1 MASCAR
7 VRGLPGRPCALTAQL
22 VHGHGRARVRAVAE
36 KGARIL
42 DMQSSRRRAPG
53 AMRRRRA
60 AVASMAVAPG
70 ARASPFIFPC
80 AHAMHQRSRTRQQLT
95 STAAR

>member
-60 AVASMAVAPG
+60 AVASMAVARELGRRLLFFLVPM
-70 ARASPFIFPC
+70 PC
-80 AHAMHQRSRTRQQLT
+80 IS
-95 STAAR
+95 AATY

>member
-1 MASCAR
+1 MR
-7 VRGLPGRPCALTAQL
+7 VTAQL
-22 VHGHGRARVRAVAE
+22 VHGHGRARVRAVPQ

-53 AMRRRRA
+53 GMRRRRA
-60 AVASMAVAPG
+60 AVASMAVARELG
-70 ARASPFIFPC
+70 RLLFFP
-80 AHAMHQRSRTRQQLT
+80 MHQRRRTRQLTT

>member
-1 MASCAR
+1 MTKLWHQDGIMRAGAW
-7 VRGLPGRPCALTAQL
+7 PTLTAQL

-60 AVASMAVAPG
+60 AVASMAVARELGRRLLFFLVPM
-70 ARASPFIFPC
+70 PC
-80 AHAMHQRSRTRQQLT
+80 IS
-95 STAAR
+95 AATY